1 MKWMIQIMAPGT
13 WIKRDMYNPITGKLF
28 FNNKI
33 TDLLSDDFKSEK
45 KKLYQK
51 YMYFRN
57 IIEI

>member
-1 MKWMIQIMAPGT
+1 
-13 WIKRDMYNPITGKLF
+13 MYNPITGKLF